1 MPERM
6 SYAEML
12 RHAEEFLARC
22 PEDFVKLRRETES
35 RIRLLRRMAERE
47 KSRSS
52 MQSMLE

>member
-12 RHAEEFLARC
+12 RQAEELLARC
-22 PEDFVKLRRETES
+22 PEDLERMRRETES

-47 KSRSS
+47 KSI
-52 MQSMLE
+52 